1 MKLFKLLRGHVGEVI
16 AVFALLLVQAL
27 CELSLPRYMSDIVNV
42 GVVGAEAGN
51 QAYLGHM
58 ALVMFG
64 FCVGSLAAATLS
76 GLIASRV
83 AAAVSRDLRHDV
95 FQKVMSFSP
104 AQVNRFSQSSLIT
117 RCTNDVQQIQN
128 MIVIMLRMVMFAPV
142 MGIVAV
148 VQVMTMGGGLTWIV
162 GAALLAVLGVV
173 TVLFSVTMPRFKRMQ
188 SLVDRVNLVA
198 REMLDGIMTI
208 RAFGRQTHELQRF
221 DQASGELK
229 DAQLF
234 VNRAMTLMMP
244 LMMLVMNVATVAIV
258 WFGSQGVAAGALQVG
273 DMMAFITYAMMIV
286 MSFLVVSMVAVIL
299 PRAQVSVGRVEEVL
313 HTQGAVSDP
322 QSPKAIPPDAPRG
335 HLAFENVGFRYPDAE
350 GDVVSNV
357 SFQTSPGKITGI
369 VGSTGSGKSTL
380 VQLIPRL
387 YDATSGRI
395 TLDGVDIRNLSL
407 ADLRSRVGYVPQ
419 QGFLFSGTI
428 ASNVGF
434 GLGEAAGA
442 ARSDGAAGPESSA
455 ADNSASD
462 GTDGSASSANADAAN
477 NAELMHAVEVAQ
489 ASELVAQKE
498 DGMNSVITQ
507 GGTNVS
513 GGQRQRLAIAR
524 ALATKPEVLVLDDSF
539 SALDY
544 ATDARLRKALAQEEK
559 NTAVVVVAQR
569 VASVMSADQ
578 IVVLDEGRVVGQG
591 THEELLRSCPEYLEI
606 AKSQLSAA
614 ELGLSEEE

>member
-1 MKLFKLLRGHVGEVI
+1 MVRMRLAKLLRRHVGEVV
-16 AVFALLLVQAL
+16 AVFVLLLVQAL

-42 GVVGAEAGN
+42 GVVGSEAGN
-51 QAYLGHM
+51 SAYLGHM

-64 FCVGSLAAATLS
+64 FCVGSLAAAVLS

-83 AAAVSRDLRHDV
+83 AAAVARDLRRDV
-95 FQKVMSFSP
+95 FAKVMSFSP
-104 AQVNRFSQSSLIT
+104 AEVNRFSQSSLIT

-173 TVLFSVTMPRFKRMQ
+173 AVLFTLTMPRFKVMQ
-188 SLVDRVNLVA
+188 SLVDRVNLLA

-208 RAFGRQTHELQRF
+208 RAFGRQGHELKRF
-221 DQASGELK
+221 DAASGDLR

-258 WFGSQGVAAGALQVG
+258 WFGSHGVAAGAMQAG
-273 DMMAFITYAMMIV
+273 DMMAFISYAMMIV

-299 PRAQVSVGRVEEVL
+299 PRAEVSVGRVQEVL
-313 HTQGAVSDP
+313 DVTPAVRE
-322 QSPKAIPPDAPRG
+322 PKNPVAPAEDAPRG
-335 HLAFENVGFRYPDAE
+335 RLVFDHVGFHYPDAE
-350 GDVVSNV
+350 GNVVSDV
-357 SFQTSPGKITGI
+357 SFATTPGKVTAI

-380 VQLIPRL
+380 VQLVPRL
-387 YDATSGRI
+387 YDPTAGTI
-395 TLDGVDIRNLSL
+395 TLDGVDTRKMSL

-428 ASNVGF
+428 ASNVAF
-434 GLGEAAGA
+434 
-442 ARSDGAAGPESSA
+442 
-455 ADNSASD
+455 
-462 GTDGSASSANADAAN
+462 GTDGASEKD
-477 NAELMHAVEVAQ
+477 LLHAIDVAQ
-489 ASELVAQKE
+489 ATDLVTEKE
-498 DGMNSVITQ
+498 DGLQTTIAQ

-524 ALATKPEVLVLDDSF
+524 ALATRPEVLVLDDSF

-544 ATDARLRKALAQEEK
+544 ATDARLRQALAREQAD
-559 NTAVVVVAQR
+559 TAVLVVAQR
-569 VASVMSADQ
+569 IATVMGADQ
-578 IVVLDEGRVVGQG
+578 IIVLDEGRVVGQG

-606 AKSQLSAA
+606 AKSQLSAK
-614 ELGLSEEE
+614 ELGLAEGE

>member
-1 MKLFKLLRGHVGEVI
+1 MRLAKLLRRHVGEVV
-16 AVFALLLVQAL
+16 AVFVLLLVQAL

-42 GVVGAEAGN
+42 GAVGAEAGN
-51 QAYLGHM
+51 SAYLGHM

-64 FCVGSLAAATLS
+64 FCVGSLAAAVLS

-83 AAAVSRDLRHDV
+83 AAAVARDLRRDV
-95 FQKVMSFSP
+95 FAKVMSFSP
-104 AQVNRFSQSSLIT
+104 AEVNRFSQSSLIT

-162 GAALLAVLGVV
+162 GAALLAVLGIVA
-173 TVLFSVTMPRFKRMQ
+173 VLFTLTMPRFKVMQ
-188 SLVDRVNLVA
+188 SLVDRVNLIA

-208 RAFGRQTHELQRF
+208 RAFGRQDHELERF
-221 DQASGELK
+221 DGASGDLR

-258 WFGSQGVAAGALQVG
+258 WFGSRGVAAGAMQAG
-273 DMMAFITYAMMIV
+273 DMMAFISYAMMIV
-286 MSFLVVSMVAVIL
+286 MSFLIVSMVAVIL
-299 PRAQVSVGRVEEVL
+299 PRAEVSVGRVEEVL
-313 HTQGAVSDP
+313 SVEPAVREP
-322 QSPKAIPPDAPRG
+322 ESPVAPAADAPRG
-335 HLAFENVGFRYPDAE
+335 RLVFDHVSFHYPDAE
-350 GDVVSNV
+350 GDVVSDV
-357 SFQTSPGKITGI
+357 SFSTAPGKVTAI

-380 VQLIPRL
+380 VQLVPRL
-387 YDATSGRI
+387 YDPTSGTI
-395 TLDGVDIRNLSL
+395 TLDGVDTRQMSL

-428 ASNVGF
+428 ASNVAF
-434 GLGEAAGA
+434 
-442 ARSDGAAGPESSA
+442 
-455 ADNSASD
+455 
-462 GTDGSASSANADAAN
+462 GTDDAD
-477 NAELMHAVEVAQ
+477 EKDLLHAIDVAQ
-489 ASELVAQKE
+489 ATELVSQKE
-498 DGMNSVITQ
+498 DGLDTTIAQ

-524 ALATKPEVLVLDDSF
+524 ALAMRPEVLVLDDSF

-544 ATDARLRKALAQEEK
+544 ATDARLRQALAREQAD
-559 NTAVVVVAQR
+559 TAVLVVAQR
-569 VASVMSADQ
+569 IATVMGADQ
-578 IVVLDEGRVVGQG
+578 IIVLDDGHVVGQG

-606 AKSQLSAA
+606 AKSQLSAK
-614 ELGLSEEE
+614 ELGLEEGE

>member
-1 MKLFKLLRGHVGEVI
+1 MVRMRLAKLLRRHVGEVV
-16 AVFALLLVQAL
+16 AVFVLLLVQAL

-42 GVVGAEAGN
+42 GVVGSEAGN
-51 QAYLGHM
+51 SAYLGHM

-64 FCVGSLAAATLS
+64 FCVGSLAAAVLS

-83 AAAVSRDLRHDV
+83 AAAVARDLRRDV
-95 FQKVMSFSP
+95 FAKVMSFSP
-104 AQVNRFSQSSLIT
+104 AEVNRFSQSSLIT

-173 TVLFSVTMPRFKRMQ
+173 AVLFTLTMPRFKVMQ
-188 SLVDRVNLVA
+188 SLVDRVNLLA

-208 RAFGRQTHELQRF
+208 RAFGRQGHELNRF
-221 DQASGELK
+221 DAASGDLR

-258 WFGSQGVAAGALQVG
+258 WFGSHGVAAGAMQAG
-273 DMMAFITYAMMIV
+273 DMMAFISYAMMIV

-299 PRAQVSVGRVEEVL
+299 PRAEVSVGRVQEVL
-313 HTQGAVSDP
+313 DVTPAVRE
-322 QSPKAIPPDAPRG
+322 PKNPVAPAEDAPSGRLVFD
-335 HLAFENVGFRYPDAE
+335 HVGFHYPDAE
-350 GDVVSNV
+350 GNVVSDV
-357 SFQTSPGKITGI
+357 SFATMPGKVTAI

-380 VQLIPRL
+380 VQLVPRL
-387 YDATSGRI
+387 YDPTAGTI
-395 TLDGVDIRNLSL
+395 TLDGVDTRKMSL

-428 ASNVGF
+428 ASNVAF
-434 GLGEAAGA
+434 
-442 ARSDGAAGPESSA
+442 
-455 ADNSASD
+455 
-462 GTDGSASSANADAAN
+462 GTDGASEKDLLRAID
-477 NAELMHAVEVAQ
+477 VAQ
-489 ASELVAQKE
+489 ATELVTEKE
-498 DGMNSVITQ
+498 DGLKTTIAQ

-524 ALATKPEVLVLDDSF
+524 ALATRPEVLVLDDSF

-544 ATDARLRKALAQEEK
+544 ATDARLRQALAREQAD
-559 NTAVVVVAQR
+559 TAVLVVAQR
-569 VASVMSADQ
+569 IATVMGADQ
-578 IVVLDEGRVVGQG
+578 IIVLDEGRVVGQG

-606 AKSQLSAA
+606 AKSQLSAK
-614 ELGLSEEE
+614 ELGLAEGE

>member
-1 MKLFKLLRGHVGEVI
+1 MRLVKLLRGHVGEVV

-51 QAYLGHM
+51 SAYLGHM

-64 FCVGSLAAATLS
+64 FCVGSLAAAVLS

-83 AAAVSRDLRHDV
+83 AAAVVRDLRKDV
-95 FQKVMSFSP
+95 FSKVMSLSP
-104 AQVNRFSQSSLIT
+104 AEVNRFSQSSLIT

-142 MGIVAV
+142 MGVVAV

-162 GAALLAVLGVV
+162 GAALLAVLGIVV
-173 TVLFSVTMPRFKRMQ
+173 VLFTLTMPRFKVMQ
-188 SLVDRVNLVA
+188 SLVDRVNLFA

-208 RAFGRQTHELQRF
+208 RAFGRQGHELSRF
-221 DQASGELK
+221 DDASGDLR

-234 VNRAMTLMMP
+234 VNRAMTLMMS

-258 WFGSQGVAAGALQVG
+258 WFGSHGVATGAMQAG
-273 DMMAFITYAMMIV
+273 DMMAFISYAMMIV
-286 MSFLVVSMVAVIL
+286 MSFLIVSMVAVIL
-299 PRAQVSVGRVEEVL
+299 PRAEVSVGRVQEVL
-313 HTQGAVSDP
+313 DVTPAVSDP
-322 QSPKAIPPDAPRG
+322 AEPVSPAADAPRG
-335 HLAFENVGFRYPDAE
+335 RLVLDHVGFHYPDAE
-350 GDVVSNV
+350 GNVVSDV
-357 SFQTSPGKITGI
+357 SFSTTPGKVTAI

-380 VQLIPRL
+380 VQLVPRL
-387 YDATSGRI
+387 YDPTAGTI
-395 TLDGVDIRNLSL
+395 TLDGVDTRKMSL

-428 ASNVGF
+428 ASNVAF
-434 GLGEAAGA
+434 G
-442 ARSDGAAGPESSA
+442 
-455 ADNSASD
+455 ADD
-462 GTDGSASSANADAAN
+462 AD
-477 NAELMHAVEVAQ
+477 EKDLLHAIDVAQ
-489 ASELVAQKE
+489 ATELVTKKE
-498 DGMNSVITQ
+498 DGLQTAIAQ

-524 ALATKPEVLVLDDSF
+524 ALAMHPEVLVLDDSF

-544 ATDARLRKALAQEEK
+544 ATDARLRQALAREQAD
-559 NTAVVVVAQR
+559 TAVLVVAQR
-569 VASVMSADQ
+569 IATVMGADQ
-578 IVVLDEGRVVGQG
+578 IIVLDEGRVVGRG

-606 AKSQLSAA
+606 AKSQLSAK
-614 ELGLSEEE
+614 ELGLEEGE

>member
-1 MKLFKLLRGHVGEVI
+1 MVRMRLAKLLRRHVGEVV
-16 AVFALLLVQAL
+16 AVFVLLLVQAL

-42 GVVGAEAGN
+42 GVVGSEAGN
-51 QAYLGHM
+51 SAYLGHM

-64 FCVGSLAAATLS
+64 FCVGSLAAAVLS

-83 AAAVSRDLRHDV
+83 AAAVARDLRRDV
-95 FQKVMSFSP
+95 FAKVMSFSP
-104 AQVNRFSQSSLIT
+104 AEVNRFSQSSLIT

-173 TVLFSVTMPRFKRMQ
+173 AVLFTLTMPRFKVMQ
-188 SLVDRVNLVA
+188 SLVDRVNLLA

-208 RAFGRQTHELQRF
+208 RAFGRQGHELKRF
-221 DQASGELK
+221 DAASGDLR

-258 WFGSQGVAAGALQVG
+258 WFGSHGVAAGAMQAG
-273 DMMAFITYAMMIV
+273 DMMAFISYAMMIV

-299 PRAQVSVGRVEEVL
+299 PRAEVSVGRVQEVL
-313 HTQGAVSDP
+313 DVTPAVRE
-322 QSPKAIPPDAPRG
+322 PKNPVAPAEDAPSGRLVFD
-335 HLAFENVGFRYPDAE
+335 HVGFHYPDAE
-350 GDVVSNV
+350 GNVVSDV
-357 SFQTSPGKITGI
+357 SFATMPGKVTAI

-380 VQLIPRL
+380 VQLVPRL
-387 YDATSGRI
+387 YDPTAGTI
-395 TLDGVDIRNLSL
+395 TLDGVDTRKMSL

-428 ASNVGF
+428 ASNVAF
-434 GLGEAAGA
+434 
-442 ARSDGAAGPESSA
+442 
-455 ADNSASD
+455 
-462 GTDGSASSANADAAN
+462 GTDGASEKDLLRAID
-477 NAELMHAVEVAQ
+477 VAQ
-489 ASELVAQKE
+489 ATELVTEKE
-498 DGMNSVITQ
+498 DGLKTTIAQ

-524 ALATKPEVLVLDDSF
+524 ALATRPEVLVLDDSF

-544 ATDARLRKALAQEEK
+544 ATDARLRQALAREQAD
-559 NTAVVVVAQR
+559 TAVLVVAQR
-569 VASVMSADQ
+569 IATVMGADQ
-578 IVVLDEGRVVGQG
+578 TIVLDEGRVVGQG

-606 AKSQLSAA
+606 AKSQLSAK
-614 ELGLSEEE
+614 ELGLAEGE

>member
-1 MKLFKLLRGHVGEVI
+1 MVRMRLAKLLRRHVGEVV
-16 AVFALLLVQAL
+16 AVFVLLLVQAL

-42 GVVGAEAGN
+42 GVVGSEAGN
-51 QAYLGHM
+51 SVYLGHM

-64 FCVGSLAAATLS
+64 FCVGSLAAAVLS

-83 AAAVSRDLRHDV
+83 AAAVARDLRRDV
-95 FQKVMSFSP
+95 FAKVMSFSP
-104 AQVNRFSQSSLIT
+104 AEVNRFSQSSLIT

-173 TVLFSVTMPRFKRMQ
+173 AVLFTLTMPRFKVMQ
-188 SLVDRVNLVA
+188 SLVDRVNLLA

-208 RAFGRQTHELQRF
+208 RAFGRQGHELKRF
-221 DQASGELK
+221 DAASGDLR

-258 WFGSQGVAAGALQVG
+258 WFGSHGVAAGAMQAG
-273 DMMAFITYAMMIV
+273 DMMAFISYAMMIV

-299 PRAQVSVGRVEEVL
+299 PRAEVSVGRVQEVL
-313 HTQGAVSDP
+313 DVTPAVRE
-322 QSPKAIPPDAPRG
+322 PKNPVAPAEDAPSGRLVFD
-335 HLAFENVGFRYPDAE
+335 HVGFHYPDAE
-350 GDVVSNV
+350 GNVVSDV
-357 SFQTSPGKITGI
+357 SFATMPGKVTAI

-380 VQLIPRL
+380 VQLVPRL
-387 YDATSGRI
+387 YDPTAGTI
-395 TLDGVDIRNLSL
+395 TLDGVDTRKMSL

-428 ASNVGF
+428 ASNVAF
-434 GLGEAAGA
+434 
-442 ARSDGAAGPESSA
+442 
-455 ADNSASD
+455 
-462 GTDGSASSANADAAN
+462 GTDGASEKDLLRAID
-477 NAELMHAVEVAQ
+477 VAQ
-489 ASELVAQKE
+489 ATELVTEKE
-498 DGMNSVITQ
+498 DGLKTTIAQ

-524 ALATKPEVLVLDDSF
+524 ALATRPEVLVLDDSF

-544 ATDARLRKALAQEEK
+544 ATDARLRQALAREQAD
-559 NTAVVVVAQR
+559 TAVLVVAQR
-569 VASVMSADQ
+569 IATVMGADQ
-578 IVVLDEGRVVGQG
+578 IIVLDEGRVVGQG

-606 AKSQLSAA
+606 AKSQLSAK
-614 ELGLSEEE
+614 ELGLAEGE

>member
-1 MKLFKLLRGHVGEVI
+1 MVRMRLAKLLRRHVGEVV
-16 AVFALLLVQAL
+16 AVFVLLLVQAL

-42 GVVGAEAGN
+42 GVVGSEAGN
-51 QAYLGHM
+51 SAYLGHM

-64 FCVGSLAAATLS
+64 FCVGSLAAAVLS

-83 AAAVSRDLRHDV
+83 AAAVARDLRRDV
-95 FQKVMSFSP
+95 FAKVMSFSP
-104 AQVNRFSQSSLIT
+104 AEVNRFSQSSLIT

-173 TVLFSVTMPRFKRMQ
+173 AVLFTLTMPRFKVMQ
-188 SLVDRVNLVA
+188 SLVDRVNLLA

-208 RAFGRQTHELQRF
+208 RAFGRQGHELKRF
-221 DQASGELK
+221 DAASGDLR

-258 WFGSQGVAAGALQVG
+258 WFGSHGVAAGAMQAG
-273 DMMAFITYAMMIV
+273 DMMAFISYAMMIV

-299 PRAQVSVGRVEEVL
+299 PRAEVSVGRVQEVL
-313 HTQGAVSDP
+313 DVTPAVRE
-322 QSPKAIPPDAPRG
+322 PKNPVAPAEDAPSGRLVFD
-335 HLAFENVGFRYPDAE
+335 HVGFHYPDAE
-350 GDVVSNV
+350 GNVVSDV
-357 SFQTSPGKITGI
+357 SFATMPGKVTAI

-380 VQLIPRL
+380 VQLVPRL
-387 YDATSGRI
+387 YDPTAGTI
-395 TLDGVDIRNLSL
+395 TLDGVDTRKMSL

-428 ASNVGF
+428 ASNVAF
-434 GLGEAAGA
+434 
-442 ARSDGAAGPESSA
+442 
-455 ADNSASD
+455 
-462 GTDGSASSANADAAN
+462 GTDGASEKDLLRAID
-477 NAELMHAVEVAQ
+477 VAQ
-489 ASELVAQKE
+489 ATELVTEKE
-498 DGMNSVITQ
+498 DGLKTTIAQ

-524 ALATKPEVLVLDDSF
+524 ALATRPEVLVLDDSF

-544 ATDARLRKALAQEEK
+544 ATDARLRQALAREQAD
-559 NTAVVVVAQR
+559 TAVLVVAQR
-569 VASVMSADQ
+569 IATVMGADQ
-578 IVVLDEGRVVGQG
+578 IIVLDEGRVVGQG

-606 AKSQLSAA
+606 AKSQLSAK
-614 ELGLSEEE
+614 ELGLAGGE

>member
-1 MKLFKLLRGHVGEVI
+1 MVRMRLAKLLRRHVGEVV
-16 AVFALLLVQAL
+16 AVFVLLLVQAL

-51 QAYLGHM
+51 SAYLGHM

-64 FCVGSLAAATLS
+64 FCVGSLAAAVLS

-83 AAAVSRDLRHDV
+83 AAAVARDLRRDV
-95 FQKVMSFSP
+95 YAKVMSFSP
-104 AQVNRFSQSSLIT
+104 AEVNRFSQSSLIT

-142 MGIVAV
+142 MGVVAV

-173 TVLFSVTMPRFKRMQ
+173 AVLFTLTMPRFKVMQ
-188 SLVDRVNLVA
+188 SLVDRVNLLA

-208 RAFGRQTHELQRF
+208 RAFGRQGHELERF
-221 DQASGELK
+221 DAASGDLR

-258 WFGSQGVAAGALQVG
+258 WFGSHGVAAGAMQAG
-273 DMMAFITYAMMIV
+273 DMMAFISYAMMIV
-286 MSFLVVSMVAVIL
+286 MSFLIVSMVAVIL
-299 PRAQVSVGRVEEVL
+299 PRAEVSVGRVQEVL
-313 HTQGAVSDP
+313 AMEPAVRE
-322 QSPKAIPPDAPRG
+322 PKHPVAPAADAPHGRLVFD
-335 HLAFENVGFRYPDAE
+335 HVGFHYPDAE
-350 GDVVSNV
+350 GNVVSDV
-357 SFQTSPGKITGI
+357 SFATTPGKVTAI

-380 VQLIPRL
+380 VQLVPRL
-387 YDATSGRI
+387 YDPTAGTI
-395 TLDGVDIRNLSL
+395 TLDGVDTRKMSL

-428 ASNVGF
+428 ASNVAF
-434 GLGEAAGA
+434 
-442 ARSDGAAGPESSA
+442 
-455 ADNSASD
+455 
-462 GTDGSASSANADAAN
+462 GTDGASEKD
-477 NAELMHAVEVAQ
+477 LLHAIDVAQ
-489 ASELVAQKE
+489 ATELVTEKE
-498 DGMNSVITQ
+498 DGLQTAIAQ

-524 ALATKPEVLVLDDSF
+524 ALATHPEVLVLDDSF

-544 ATDARLRKALAQEEK
+544 ATDARLRQALAHEQAD
-559 NTAVVVVAQR
+559 TAVLVVAQR
-569 VASVMSADQ
+569 IATVMGADQ
-578 IVVLDEGRVVGQG
+578 IIVLDEGRVVGQG
-591 THEELLRSCPEYLEI
+591 THEELLRNCPEYLEI
-606 AKSQLSAA
+606 AKSQLSAK
-614 ELGLSEEE
+614 ELGLEEGE

>member
-1 MKLFKLLRGHVGEVI
+1 MAQMRLARLLRSHVGEVVV
-16 AVFALLLVQAL
+16 VFVFLIVQAL

-51 QAYLGHM
+51 SAYLGPM

-64 FCVGSLAAATLS
+64 FCAGSLVAAVLS

-83 AAAVSRDLRHDV
+83 AAAVARDLRREV
-95 FQKVMSFSP
+95 FAKVMTFSP
-104 AQVNRFSQSSLIT
+104 AEVNRFSQSSLIT

-148 VQVMTMGGGLTWIV
+148 VQVMTMGGGLAWIV
-162 GAALLAVLGVV
+162 GAALLAVLGIVS
-173 TVLFSVTMPRFKRMQ
+173 VLFTLTMPRFKVMQ
-188 SLVDRVNLVA
+188 SLVDRVNLLA

-208 RAFGRQTHELQRF
+208 RAFGRQDYELEGF
-221 DQASGELK
+221 DAASGDLR

-258 WFGSQGVAAGALQVG
+258 WFGAHGVAAGAMQAG
-273 DMMAFITYAMMIV
+273 DMMAFISYAMMIV

-299 PRAQVSVGRVEEVL
+299 PRAEVSVGRVQEVL
-313 HTQGAVSDP
+313 DVTPAVRE
-322 QSPKAIPPDAPRG
+322 PKNPVAPATDAPRG
-335 HLAFENVGFRYPDAE
+335 RLAFDHVSFHYPDAE
-350 GDVVSNV
+350 GNVVSDV
-357 SFQTSPGKITGI
+357 SFSTTPGKVTAI

-380 VQLIPRL
+380 VQLVPRL
-387 YDATSGRI
+387 YDPTAGTI
-395 TLDGVDIRNLSL
+395 TLDGVDTRKMSL

-428 ASNVGF
+428 ASNVAF
-434 GLGEAAGA
+434 
-442 ARSDGAAGPESSA
+442 
-455 ADNSASD
+455 
-462 GTDGSASSANADAAN
+462 GTDEAD
-477 NAELMHAVEVAQ
+477 EKDLRHAIDVAQ
-489 ASELVAQKE
+489 ATELVAQKK
-498 DGMNSVITQ
+498 DGLETAIAQ

-524 ALATKPEVLVLDDSF
+524 ALATHPEVLVLDDSF

-544 ATDARLRKALAQEEK
+544 ATDARLRQALAREQAD
-559 NTAVVVVAQR
+559 TAVLVVAQR
-569 VASVMSADQ
+569 IATVMGADQ
-578 IVVLDEGRVVGQG
+578 IIVLDEGRVVGQG

-606 AKSQLSAA
+606 AKSQLSAK
-614 ELGLSEEE
+614 ELGLAEGE

>member
-1 MKLFKLLRGHVGEVI
+1 MRLAKLLRGHVGEVI

-51 QAYLGHM
+51 SAYLGHM

-64 FCVGSLAAATLS
+64 FCLGSLAAAVLS

-83 AAAVSRDLRHDV
+83 AAAVARDLRRDD
-95 FQKVMSFSP
+95 FAKVMSFSP
-104 AQVNRFSQSSLIT
+104 AEVNRFSQSSLIT

-142 MGIVAV
+142 MGVVAV
-148 VQVMTMGGGLTWIV
+148 VQVMTMGGGLAWIV

-173 TVLFSVTMPRFKRMQ
+173 TVLFSLTMPRFKVMQ

-198 REMLDGIMTI
+198 REMLDGLMTI
-208 RAFGRQTHELQRF
+208 RAFGRQDHELERF
-221 DQASGELK
+221 DEASGDLR

-258 WFGSQGVAAGALQVG
+258 WFGSRGVAAGAMRVG
-273 DMMAFITYAMMIV
+273 DMMAFISYAMMIV
-286 MSFLVVSMVAVIL
+286 MSFLIVSMVAVIL
-299 PRAQVSVGRVEEVL
+299 PRAEVSVGRVQEVI
-313 HTQGAVSDP
+313 AVEP
-322 QSPKAIPPDAPRG
+322 AVREPKHPVAPAADAPRG
-335 HLAFENVGFRYPDAE
+335 RLVFDHVGFRYPDAE
-350 GDVVSNV
+350 GDVVSDV
-357 SFQTSPGKITGI
+357 SFATAPGKITAI

-380 VQLIPRL
+380 VQLAPRL
-387 YDATSGRI
+387 YDPTSGTV
-395 TLDGVDIRNLSL
+395 TLDGVDTRQMSL

-419 QGFLFSGTI
+419 QGFLFSGSI
-428 ASNVGF
+428 RSNVAF
-434 GLGEAAGA
+434 
-442 ARSDGAAGPESSA
+442 
-455 ADNSASD
+455 
-462 GTDGSASSANADAAN
+462 GTDAVGTDDAASGTD
-477 NAELMHAVEVAQ
+477 APGATGEKDLLRAVEVAQ
-489 ASELVAQKE
+489 ASELVSRK
-498 DGMNSVITQ
+498 DGGLDAPIAQ

-524 ALATKPEVLVLDDSF
+524 ALAMRPEVLVLDDSF

-544 ATDARLRKALAQEEK
+544 ATDARLRQALARECAD
-559 NTAVVVVAQR
+559 TAVLVVAQR
-569 VASVMSADQ
+569 VATVMGADQ
-578 IVVLDEGRVVGQG
+578 IVVLDEGCVVGQG

-606 AKSQLSAA
+606 AKSQLSAS
-614 ELGLSEEE
+614 ELGLKEGE

>member
-1 MKLFKLLRGHVGEVI
+1 MVRMRLAKLLRRHVGEVV
-16 AVFALLLVQAL
+16 AVFVLLLVQAL

-42 GVVGAEAGN
+42 GVVGSEAGN
-51 QAYLGHM
+51 SAYLGHM

-64 FCVGSLAAATLS
+64 FCVGSLAAAVLS

-83 AAAVSRDLRHDV
+83 AAAVARDLRRDV
-95 FQKVMSFSP
+95 FAKVMSFSP
-104 AQVNRFSQSSLIT
+104 AEVNRFSQSSLIT

-173 TVLFSVTMPRFKRMQ
+173 AVLFTLTMPRFKVMQ
-188 SLVDRVNLVA
+188 SLVDRVNLLA
-198 REMLDGIMTI
+198 REMLDGIRTI
-208 RAFGRQTHELQRF
+208 RAFGRQGHELKRF
-221 DQASGELK
+221 DAASGDLR

-258 WFGSQGVAAGALQVG
+258 WFGSHGVAAGAMQAG
-273 DMMAFITYAMMIV
+273 DMMAFISYAMMIV

-299 PRAQVSVGRVEEVL
+299 PRAEVSVGRVQEVL
-313 HTQGAVSDP
+313 DVTPAVRE
-322 QSPKAIPPDAPRG
+322 PKNPVAPAEDAPSGRLVFD
-335 HLAFENVGFRYPDAE
+335 HVGFHYPDAE
-350 GDVVSNV
+350 GNVVSDV
-357 SFQTSPGKITGI
+357 SFATMPGKVTAI

-380 VQLIPRL
+380 VQLVPRL
-387 YDATSGRI
+387 YDPTAGTI
-395 TLDGVDIRNLSL
+395 TLDGVDTRKMSL

-428 ASNVGF
+428 ASNVAF
-434 GLGEAAGA
+434 
-442 ARSDGAAGPESSA
+442 
-455 ADNSASD
+455 
-462 GTDGSASSANADAAN
+462 GTDGASEKDLLRAID
-477 NAELMHAVEVAQ
+477 VAQ
-489 ASELVAQKE
+489 ATELVTEKE
-498 DGMNSVITQ
+498 DGLKTTIAQ

-524 ALATKPEVLVLDDSF
+524 ALATRPEVLVLDDSF

-544 ATDARLRKALAQEEK
+544 ATDARLRQALAREQAD
-559 NTAVVVVAQR
+559 TAVLVVAQR
-569 VASVMSADQ
+569 IATVMGADQ
-578 IVVLDEGRVVGQG
+578 IIVLDEGRVVGQG

-606 AKSQLSAA
+606 AKSQLSAK
-614 ELGLSEEE
+614 ELGLAEGE

>member
-1 MKLFKLLRGHVGEVI
+1 MRLARLLRGHVGEVVS
-16 AVFALLLVQAL
+16 VFVLLLAQAL

-51 QAYLGHM
+51 SAYLGHM

-64 FCVGSLAAATLS
+64 FCVGSLAAAVLS

-83 AAAVSRDLRHDV
+83 AAAVARDLRREV
-95 FQKVMSFSP
+95 FAKVMTFSP
-104 AQVNRFSQSSLIT
+104 AEVNRFSQSSLIT

-148 VQVMTMGGGLTWIV
+148 VQVMTMGGGLAWIV
-162 GAALLAVLGVV
+162 GAALLAVLGIVS
-173 TVLFSVTMPRFKRMQ
+173 VLFTLTMPRFKVMQ
-188 SLVDRVNLVA
+188 SLVDRVNLLA

-208 RAFGRQTHELQRF
+208 RAFGRQDHELEGF
-221 DQASGELK
+221 DAASGDLR

-258 WFGSQGVAAGALQVG
+258 WFGAHGVAAGAMQAG
-273 DMMAFITYAMMIV
+273 DMMAFISYAMMIV

-299 PRAQVSVGRVEEVL
+299 PRAEVSVGRVQEVL
-313 HTQGAVSDP
+313 DVTPAVRE
-322 QSPKAIPPDAPRG
+322 PKNPVVPAADAPRG
-335 HLAFENVGFRYPDAE
+335 RLAFDHVSFHYPDAE
-350 GDVVSNV
+350 GNVVSDV
-357 SFQTSPGKITGI
+357 SFSTTPGKVTAI

-380 VQLIPRL
+380 VQLVPRL
-387 YDATSGRI
+387 YDPTAGTI
-395 TLDGVDIRNLSL
+395 TLDGVDTRKMSL

-428 ASNVGF
+428 ASNVAF
-434 GLGEAAGA
+434 
-442 ARSDGAAGPESSA
+442 
-455 ADNSASD
+455 
-462 GTDGSASSANADAAN
+462 GTDEAD
-477 NAELMHAVEVAQ
+477 EKDLRHAIDVAQ
-489 ASELVAQKE
+489 ATELVAQKK
-498 DGMNSVITQ
+498 DGLETAIAQ

-524 ALATKPEVLVLDDSF
+524 ALATHPEVLVLDDSF

-544 ATDARLRKALAQEEK
+544 ATDARLRQALAREQAD
-559 NTAVVVVAQR
+559 TAVLVVAQR
-569 VASVMSADQ
+569 IATVMGADQ
-578 IVVLDEGRVVGQG
+578 IIVLDEGRVVGQG

-606 AKSQLSAA
+606 AKSQLSAK
-614 ELGLSEEE
+614 ELGLAEGE

>member
-1 MKLFKLLRGHVGEVI
+1 MRLARLLRGHVGEVV
-16 AVFALLLVQAL
+16 AVFVLLLAQAL

-51 QAYLGHM
+51 SAYLGHM

-64 FCVGSLAAATLS
+64 FCVGSLAAAVLS

-83 AAAVSRDLRHDV
+83 AAAVARDLRREV
-95 FQKVMSFSP
+95 FAKVMTLSP
-104 AQVNRFSQSSLIT
+104 AEVNRFSQSSLIT

-148 VQVMTMGGGLTWIV
+148 VQVMTMGGGLTWII
-162 GAALLAVLGVV
+162 GAALLAVLGIVS
-173 TVLFSVTMPRFKRMQ
+173 VLFTLTMPRFKVMQ
-188 SLVDRVNLVA
+188 SLVDRVNLLA

-208 RAFGRQTHELQRF
+208 RAFGRQDYELEGF
-221 DQASGELK
+221 DAASGDLR

-244 LMMLVMNVATVAIV
+244 LMMLVMNMATVAIV
-258 WFGSQGVAAGALQVG
+258 WFGAHGVAAGAMQAG
-273 DMMAFITYAMMIV
+273 DMMAFISYAMMIV

-299 PRAQVSVGRVEEVL
+299 PRAEVSVGRVQEVL
-313 HTQGAVSDP
+313 DVTPAVRE
-322 QSPKAIPPDAPRG
+322 PKNPVAPVADAPRG
-335 HLAFENVGFRYPDAE
+335 RLAFDHVSFHYPDAE
-350 GDVVSNV
+350 GNVVSDV
-357 SFQTSPGKITGI
+357 SFSTTPGKVTAI

-380 VQLIPRL
+380 VQLVPRL
-387 YDATSGRI
+387 YDPTAGTI
-395 TLDGVDIRNLSL
+395 TLDGVDTRKMSL

-428 ASNVGF
+428 ASNVAF
-434 GLGEAAGA
+434 
-442 ARSDGAAGPESSA
+442 
-455 ADNSASD
+455 
-462 GTDGSASSANADAAN
+462 GTDDAD
-477 NAELMHAVEVAQ
+477 EKDLRHAIDVAQ
-489 ASELVAQKE
+489 ATELVAQKE
-498 DGMNSVITQ
+498 DGLETAIAQ

-524 ALATKPEVLVLDDSF
+524 ALATHPEVLVLDDSF

-544 ATDARLRKALAQEEK
+544 ATDARLRQALAREQAD
-559 NTAVVVVAQR
+559 TAVLVVAQR
-569 VASVMSADQ
+569 IATVMGADQ
-578 IVVLDEGRVVGQG
+578 IIVLDEGRVVGQG

-606 AKSQLSAA
+606 AKSQLSAK
-614 ELGLSEEE
+614 ELGLAEGE

>member
-1 MKLFKLLRGHVGEVI
+1 MVRMRLAKLLRGHVGEVV
-16 AVFALLLVQAL
+16 AVFVLLLVQAL

-42 GVVGAEAGN
+42 GVVGSEAGN
-51 QAYLGHM
+51 SAYLGHM

-64 FCVGSLAAATLS
+64 FCVGSLAAAVLS

-83 AAAVSRDLRHDV
+83 AAAVARDLRRDV
-95 FQKVMSFSP
+95 YAKVMSFSP
-104 AQVNRFSQSSLIT
+104 AEVNRFSQSSLIT

-173 TVLFSVTMPRFKRMQ
+173 AVLFTLTMPRFKVMQ
-188 SLVDRVNLVA
+188 SLVDRVNLLA

-208 RAFGRQTHELQRF
+208 RAFGRQGHELKRF
-221 DQASGELK
+221 DAASGDLR

-258 WFGSQGVAAGALQVG
+258 WFGSHGVAAGAMQAG
-273 DMMAFITYAMMIV
+273 DMMAFISYAMMIV
-286 MSFLVVSMVAVIL
+286 MSFLIVSMVAVIL
-299 PRAQVSVGRVEEVL
+299 PRAEVSVGRVQEVL
-313 HTQGAVSDP
+313 DVTPAVRE
-322 QSPKAIPPDAPRG
+322 PKNPVAPAEDAPSGRLVFD
-335 HLAFENVGFRYPDAE
+335 HVGFHYPDAE
-350 GDVVSNV
+350 GNVVSDV
-357 SFQTSPGKITGI
+357 SFATMPGKVTAI

-380 VQLIPRL
+380 VQLVPRL
-387 YDATSGRI
+387 YDPTAGTI
-395 TLDGVDIRNLSL
+395 TLDGVDTRKMSL

-428 ASNVGF
+428 ASNVAF
-434 GLGEAAGA
+434 
-442 ARSDGAAGPESSA
+442 
-455 ADNSASD
+455 
-462 GTDGSASSANADAAN
+462 GTDGASEKDLLRAID
-477 NAELMHAVEVAQ
+477 VAQ
-489 ASELVAQKE
+489 ATELVTEKE
-498 DGMNSVITQ
+498 DGLKTTIAQ

-524 ALATKPEVLVLDDSF
+524 ALATRPEVLVLDDSF

-544 ATDARLRKALAQEEK
+544 ATDARLRQALAREQAD
-559 NTAVVVVAQR
+559 TAVLVVAQR
-569 VASVMSADQ
+569 IATVMGADQ
-578 IVVLDEGRVVGQG
+578 IIVLDEGRVVGQG

-606 AKSQLSAA
+606 AKSQLSAK
-614 ELGLSEEE
+614 ELGLAEGE